1 MAGTEV
7 PKSASSVRRPRR
19 RVWLFRA
26 LLLLIGWAAIECCSL
41 VILQLIS
48 GGGLAEAQW
57 AQQAMPENGR
67 RMPSYSESFHPYF
80 GWTHN
85 PDIHTGDIDCCG
97 LSLRANRFGF
107 FDSTDGIHRRSPE
120 RLIVGICGGSVAWH
134 MSCAAEAVLKQR
146 LLEIPQYQGREVIIV
161 RLAQAGYKQPQAL
174 FALSYYLFMGAEF
187 DLILNLDGYN
197 EIALPAAENFASMT
211 ALDYPQGWNVRN
223 LDIVDPRDAD
233 FSLRVFELR
242 GARQRAAESA
252 RTSLLRF
259 LPSYQ
264 LWWFTKNESLRIAQL
279 ELQGELQKRRRTRK
293 GVFVQNGPHPMA
305 KTNEEA
311 TQECIR
317 IWKQS
322 SLHLHMLCQAHGIAY
337 FHATQPN
344 QYDVDSK
351 PLSEYEQEHC
361 YSDSVAY
368 REHVIRG
375 YPQLRQAGEE
385 LRQAGVRQFDLTRL
399 FEKVDETLY
408 IDPYCHF
415 NTRGSELL
423 AEAFVTRVKEA
434 MSSTERPPGP

>member
-1 MAGTEV
+1 MADSEPPHSKSV
-7 PKSASSVRRPRR
+7 PRRPRR
-19 RVWLFRA
+19 RVWPFRA
-26 LLLLIGWAAIECCSL
+26 LLLLIGWAAIEGCSL
-41 VILQLIS
+41 AILQLIS
-48 GGGLAEAQW
+48 QGGVSGAHR

-67 RMPSYSESFHPYF
+67 GMPSYSESFHPYF

-97 LSLRANRFGF
+97 LPLRANRFGF
-107 FDSTDGIHRRSPE
+107 FDSTDGIHRRSPD

-134 MSCAAEAVLKQR
+134 MSCAAESVLRQR
-146 LLEIPQYQGREVIIV
+146 LLEIPQYQGREVILV
-161 RLAQAGYKQPQAL
+161 RLAQPGYKQPQAL

-211 ALDYPQGWNVRN
+211 ALDYPQGWNVRS

-252 RTSLLRF
+252 RTSLFRF

-264 LWWFTKNESLRIAQL
+264 LWWFTKNENLRIAQL
-279 ELQGELQKRRRTRK
+279 ELQEELQKRRRTRK
-293 GVFVQNGPHPMA
+293 GMFVQNGPHPMA

-322 SLHLHMLCQAHGIAY
+322 SLHLYMLCQAHGIAY

-361 YSDSVAY
+361 YSDSVTY

-434 MSSTERPPGP
+434 LSRKERPPEP

>member
-1 MAGTEV
+1 MADTEV
-7 PKSASSVRRPRR
+7 PKSASSARTPRR

-41 VILQLIS
+41 VILHLIS
-48 GGGLAEAQW
+48 DRGVAGV
-57 AQQAMPENGR
+57 QQAELTLSQKSMR
-67 RMPSYSESFHPYF
+67 LPSYSESFHPYF

-97 LSLRANRFGF
+97 QSLQANRFGF
-107 FDSTDGIHRRSPE
+107 FDSTDGIHRRSSD

-146 LLEIPQYQGREVIIV
+146 LLEIPQYRGREVILV
-161 RLAQAGYKQPQAL
+161 RLAQPGYKQPQAL

-197 EIALPAAENFASMT
+197 EIALPAAENFASRT
-211 ALDYPQGWNVRN
+211 ALDYPQGWNVRS

-242 GARQRAAESA
+242 GARQRAAEGA
-252 RTSLLRF
+252 RTSLFRF

-264 LWWFTKNESLRIAQL
+264 LWWFTKNENLRIAQL
-279 ELQGELQKRRRTRK
+279 ELQEELQKRRRTRE
-293 GVFVQNGPHPMA
+293 GMFAQNGPRPTA
-305 KTNEEA
+305 KTDEEA
-311 TQECIR
+311 MQECIR

-322 SLHLHMLCQAHGIAY
+322 SLHLHILCQAHGMAY

-351 PLSEYEQEHC
+351 PLSAFEQEKC
-361 YSDSVAY
+361 YSDAVTY
-368 REHVIRG
+368 RDHVIRG
-375 YPQLRQAGEE
+375 YPQLRQAGAE
-385 LRQAGVRQFDLTRL
+385 LRQADVRQFDLTRI
-399 FEKVDETLY
+399 FERVEETLY
-408 IDPYCHF
+408 VDPYCHF

-423 AEAFVTRVKEA
+423 AEAFVSRVREA
-434 MSSTERPPGP
+434 MSGKE

>member
-1 MAGTEV
+1 MADTEV
-7 PKSASSVRRPRR
+7 PKSASSARTPRR

-26 LLLLIGWAAIECCSL
+26 LLLFIGWAVIEGCSL
-41 VILQLIS
+41 AILQLIS
-48 GGGLAEAQW
+48 DRGVAGV
-57 AQQAMPENGR
+57 QQAELTVSQQSM

-97 LSLRANRFGF
+97 QSLRTNRFGF
-107 FDSTDGIHRRSPE
+107 FDSTDGIHRRSPDH
-120 RLIVGICGGSVAWH
+120 LIVGICGGSVAWH

-146 LLEIPQYQGREVIIV
+146 LLEIPQYQGREVILV
-161 RLAQAGYKQPQAL
+161 RIAQPGYKQPQSL

-197 EIALPAAENFASMT
+197 EVALPAAENFASMT
-211 ALDYPQGWNVRN
+211 ALDYPQGWNVRS

-242 GARQRAAESA
+242 GARQRAAQNA
-252 RTSLLRF
+252 KTSLFRF

-264 LWWFTKNESLRIAQL
+264 LRWFTKNENLRIAQL
-279 ELQGELQKRRRTRK
+279 ELQEELHKRRRTRQ
-293 GVFVQNGPHPMA
+293 GMFVQNGPRPTP
-305 KTNEEA
+305 KTDEEA
-311 TQECIR
+311 MQECIR

-322 SLHLHMLCQAHGIAY
+322 SLHLHMLCQAHGISY

-344 QYDVDSK
+344 QYDIDSK

-361 YSDSVAY
+361 YSDSVTY
-368 REHVIRG
+368 RIHIING
-375 YPQLRQAGEE
+375 YPQLRQAGAE
-385 LRQAGVRQFDLTRL
+385 LRQAGVRQFDLTRI
-399 FEKVDETLY
+399 FEKVEETLY

-434 MSSTERPPGP
+434 LSGTERPPGP

>member
-1 MAGTEV
+1 MADSE
-7 PKSASSVRRPRR
+7 PLQSMSVNRAPRR
-19 RVWLFRA
+19 RAWLFRA

-41 VILQLIS
+41 VIFQLIS
-48 GGGLAEAQW
+48 EHGIEEV
-57 AQQAMPENGR
+57 QQAQLTLSQKTL

-97 LSLRANRFGF
+97 LPLRANRFGF
-107 FDSTDGIHRRSPE
+107 FDSTDGIHLRSPD

-134 MSCAAEAVLKQR
+134 MSCAAENLVKQR
-146 LLEIPQYQGREVIIV
+146 LTEIPQYRDREVILV
-161 RLAQAGYKQPQAL
+161 RLAQPGYKQPQGL
-174 FALSYYLFMGAEF
+174 FALSYFLFMGAEF

-211 ALDYPQGWNVRN
+211 ALDYPQGWNVRS

-252 RTSLLRF
+252 RTSLFRF

-264 LWWFTKNESLRIAQL
+264 LWWFTRNENLRIAQL
-279 ELQGELQKRRRTRK
+279 ELQEELQKRRRTRK
-293 GVFVQNGPHPMA
+293 GMFAQNGPHPMA

-351 PLSEYEQEHC
+351 LLSEYEQEHC
-361 YSDSVAY
+361 YSDSVTY

-385 LRQAGVRQFDLTRL
+385 LRQAGVRQFDLTRI
-399 FEKVDETLY
+399 FETVEETLY

-434 MSSTERPPGP
+434 LSRNE